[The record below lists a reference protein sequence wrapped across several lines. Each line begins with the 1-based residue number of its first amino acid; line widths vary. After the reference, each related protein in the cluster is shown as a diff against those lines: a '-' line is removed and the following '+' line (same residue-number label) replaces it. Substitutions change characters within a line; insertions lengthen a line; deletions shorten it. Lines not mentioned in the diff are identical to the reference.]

1 MPLLGRRKEK
11 KPRERLGHERPGAV
25 MRGPPI
31 TLSCEC
37 GEKADVPYGEV
48 WSCPACG
55 RTYDTNRIPRE
66 DYERIR
72 RTQLRFRI
80 LPVAYGLL
88 ISAIAVFFIA
98 TGNVFSVFFLLPVG
112 LTAWFML
119 IRPVHRNRYR
129 QAIADLPEW
138 NLRAD

>member
-1 MPLLGRRKEK
+1 MRREGGGRL
-11 KPRERLGHERPGAV
+11 REER
-25 MRGPPI
+25 
-31 TLSCEC
+31 
-37 GEKADVPYGEV
+37 
-48 WSCPACG
+48 WSCPNCG
-55 RTYDTNRIPRE
+55 RAYDTAKIPQE

-98 TGNVFSVFFLLPVG
+98 TGNVFSVFFLLPVA

-129 QAIADLPEW
+129 QAISDLPVW
-138 NLRAD
+138 DLRAD